1 MPEGHFLSLHHT
13 IFSKMRILIEQ
24 MGDSEDSV
32 LLQGNGGD
40 RMDYPQRKPLRLPA
54 YDYSSPG
61 AYFVTICTHDR
72 RCILSNIAVGALR
85 EAPLRPEG
93 KRSLLSQAV
102 GYMKMNS
109 SKQIH
114 AFFSGAHRLAAG
126 IS

>member
-1 MPEGHFLSLHHT
+1 MSLHHT

-72 RCILSNIAVGALR
+72 RCLLSRITVGALH
-85 EAPLRPEG
+85 EAP
-93 KRSLLSQAV
+93 
-102 GYMKMNS
+102 
-109 SKQIH
+109 
-114 AFFSGAHRLAAG
+114 AAA
-126 IS
+126 ITSPAS